1 MTEFQELYD
10 LGLSKAEIS
19 VYLYL
24 LKQGLSSPA
33 QVSKGTGIA
42 RPHCYSILESLV
54 TQGLITS
61 QKIKNKRQ
69 AYLARDPEA
78 LFETLKRK
86 QESIERILPDLRD
99 LHATNKNKPQIQ
111 YFDGKEEVK
120 LIFKKVLEADEI
132 YSIGS
137 TAKMKETLG
146 DFYEWTLKEI
156 KKRNIVLHDIVT
168 GDSGLKTFPITEQIL
183 KGLYDAKVLNKNE
196 GEASMDIL
204 IWNNNI
210 ALISYDEPVFGTI
223 ITNQPFAQMFKI
235 IHKALTSRM

>member
-1 MTEFQELYD
+1 MNFSELSD
-10 LGLSKAEIS
+10 LGLSKAEIN

-42 RPHCYSILESLV
+42 RPHCYSLLESLE

-69 AYLARDPEA
+69 AYIARDPQA

-86 QESIERILPDLRD
+86 QETIERILPDLRD
-99 LHATNKNKPQIQ
+99 LHAANKNKPQIQ

-132 YSIGS
+132 FAIGS
-137 TAKMKETLG
+137 TAKMQETLG
-146 DFYEWTLKEI
+146 DFYKWAVTEV
-156 KKRNIVLHDIVT
+156 KKRNIILHDIVT
-168 GDSGLKTFPITEQIL
+168 GSSNETLSISKQIL
-183 KGLYDAKVLNKNE
+183 KGLYDGKILNKNE

-204 IWNNNI
+204 VWNNNI
-210 ALISYDEPVFGTI
+210 ALISYDEPIFGTI
-223 ITNQPFAQMFKI
+223 ITSEPFAQMFKI
-235 IHKALTSRM
+235 IHKALSNRM